1 MVKYN
6 CKNSDDKS
14 DKLENKKMIVENDQE
29 QTTAMDQQIKYI
41 DLCSGIGGFRIA
53 LESIDN
59 IDPKCVLSSDIKQ
72 DAIDTY
78 NVNFNENN
86 KTTDIYKLK
95 NEEIESFDLLC
106 AGFPCFIKG
115 TLTLTNNGYKNIE
128 DVEITDRLLT
138 HTGRFQKIVN
148 LQRKMYT
155 GSVFDIKTKY
165 YPEVIT
171 TTEEHP
177 FYIREKQANNIFG
190 EAIWKKANELTM
202 NDYFGMVINNN
213 EIIPEFTFDKP
224 QHIKLDKLDYWF
236 VMGYL
241 VGDGWI
247 EERNKIRFSINSK
260 EEDEDAIFERINRV
274 IPITDKKFDSGDK
287 CKKFGCSNMIWYN
300 ILKQFGKYAHGKLIP
315 EWVQDAPIEFIQEF
329 INGYMK
335 ADGCVTTVSKNLVY
349 GLQRLYLKLGH
360 IFSIN
365 KSIRPKTTIIEG
377 ETVNQRDLYQIY
389 GILQKERKIS
399 SFIEDGYVWYAP
411 SEITRR
417 ETIEIPVY
425 NFEVETDNSYIVM
438 NTIVHNCQPFSSA
451 GQKKG
456 FSDKRGGMIFKIIE
470 LCQYHKPSFVVLE
483 NVYNLM
489 TLEKGDCIK
498 KIQKLFEDIGYKV
511 NFKKLN
517 SCDFGCAQSRERVYI
532 VCTVNKTF
540 DFNDIKYQAKVKLRS
555 VIDYSNKQSNL
566 NPDFREKIL
575 QLHKESSVFGCKIG
589 DKRGGKSNI
598 HSWDIDYNGKLH
610 KDEIELMNKIMLN
623 RRKKHWA
630 EKKKIVWMD
639 GMPLTYE
646 EITTFYKHNNLRNML
661 DNLVNKKYLRL
672 EKPKDLIDGKRQY
685 KDELPEGY
693 NICKGKLSFPISK
706 ILDPND
712 VSPTLTATD
721 SHKLAVI
728 VDDTIRNL
736 TSSEMKKLCGFPDSF
751 VVPDHVNY
759 GDLFGNMAT
768 PPVIKAIFEVL
779 LK

>member
-1 MVKYN
+1 MVEYSCEN
-6 CKNSDDKS
+6 NADKINAVE
-14 DKLENKKMIVENDQE
+14 DKLNNKKMMVENEELIYQRP
-29 QTTAMDQQIKYI
+29 TSAMEQIKYI
-41 DLCSGIGGFRIA
+41 DLCSGIGGFRTA
-53 LESIDN
+53 LESIDKIN
-59 IDPKCVLSSDIKQ
+59 PRCVLSSDIKQ

-78 NVNFNENN
+78 NLNFNENN
-86 KTTDIYKLK
+86 KTTDIYRLK

-106 AGFPCFIKG
+106 AGFPCFIEG

-128 DVEITDRLLT
+128 DVVITDRLLT
-138 HTGRFQKIVN
+138 HTGKFQKIKN
-148 LQRKMYT
+148 LQSKIYT
-155 GSVFDIKTKY
+155 GSVFDIKIMY
-165 YPEVIT
+165 HPDLIT

-177 FYIREKQANNIFG
+177 FYVREKHANNIFG
-190 EAIWKKANELTM
+190 KAIWKKANELTM
-202 NDYFGMVINNN
+202 HDYFGMIINNN
-213 EIIPEFTFDKP
+213 GIIPEFTFEK
-224 QHIKLDKLDYWF
+224 QYIKLDKLDDWF
-236 VMGYL
+236 DMGYL
-241 VGDGWI
+241 VGA
-247 EERNKIRFSINSK
+247 K
-260 EEDEDAIFERINRV
+260 DED
-274 IPITDKKFDSGDK
+274 IPI
-287 CKKFGCSNMIWYN
+287 NNIIPNN
-300 ILKQFGKYAHGKLIP
+300 ILKQFARGKSIP
-315 EWVQDAPIEFIQEF
+315 EWVQDAPTEFIQEF

-335 ADGCVTTVSKNLVY
+335 ADGNETISSNLAY
-349 GLQRLYLKLGH
+349 GLQRLYLKLG
-360 IFSIN
+360 
-365 KSIRPKTTIIEG
+365 
-377 ETVNQRDLYQIY
+377 QQD
-389 GILQKERKIS
+389 IS

-411 SEITRR
+411 YKITMR
-417 ETIEIPVY
+417 ETTEIPVY
-425 NFEVETDNSYIVM
+425 NFEVENDNSYIVM

-470 LCQYHKPSFVVLE
+470 LCQYHKPSYVVLE

-498 KIQKLFEDIGYKV
+498 KIQKLFEDIGYMV

-532 VCTVNKTF
+532 VCALNKTF
-540 DFNDIKYQAKVKLRS
+540 DFNDIKYQAKIKLSS
-555 VIDYSNKQSNL
+555 VIDYSNKQSNI
-566 NPDFREKIL
+566 NPEFCEKIL

-610 KDEIELMNKIMLN
+610 KDEMELMNKIMLN

-630 EKKKIVWMD
+630 EKKKMVWMD

-646 EITTFYKHNNLRNML
+646 EITTFYKHDNLRNML
-661 DNLVNKKYLRL
+661 DNLVSKKYLRL

-712 VSPTLTATD
+712 ISPTLTATD

-728 VDDTIRNL
+728 IDDTIRNL
-736 TSSEMKKLCGFPDSF
+736 TSTEMKKLCGFPDSF
-751 VVPDHVNY
+751 VVPEHVNY